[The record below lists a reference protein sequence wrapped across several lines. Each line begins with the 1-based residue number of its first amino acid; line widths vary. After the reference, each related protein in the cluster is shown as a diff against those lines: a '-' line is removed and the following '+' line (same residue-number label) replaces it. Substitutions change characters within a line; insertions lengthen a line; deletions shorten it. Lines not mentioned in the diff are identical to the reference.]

1 MTLKKKIETMLKEEN
16 VAYKKHAR
24 ELLANQKQPTGSFRN
39 EFSIVRIGKCKIM
52 CHFLFEKKSFK
63 LGYLNK

>member
-1 MTLKKKIETMLKEEN
+1 MILKKKLETMLKEEN
-16 VAYKKHAR
+16 VAYEKHAR
-24 ELLANQKQPTGSFRN
+24 EFLANQKQPTGSFRN

-52 CHFLFEKKSFK
+52 CHFLFETKFFK

>member
-1 MTLKKKIETMLKEEN
+1 MLKEEN
-16 VAYKKHAR
+16 VTYEKHAR
-24 ELLANQKQPTGSFRN
+24 ELLANQKQPTGSSTN

-52 CHFLFEKKSFK
+52 WHFLFQKKKKSFK